1 MEAPLATL
9 SPSRLNDLIQRFL
22 YSRRDASHALFDI
35 ARPNFP
41 AVRVLAEAARP
52 TSRQADEAWLQ
63 RVELR
68 GSRRVIEILETSGFR
83 ARIGMM
89 QALFV
94 DDRCGLIAS
103 ELIGEAARIDA
114 NVAVA
119 AILRRASSFHAS
131 GIILA
136 MHDPTGAIASA
147 PRCRRLTM
155 ELYRKGEAID
165 LFLLDHFVLTAKGWK
180 RMFTVSEEERI

>member
-1 MEAPLATL
+1 LEAALATL
-9 SPSRLNDLIQRFL
+9 SSSRLNDLIQRFL
-22 YSRRDASHALFDI
+22 YSRREASGALFDI

-52 TSRQADEAWLQ
+52 SSRQADEAWLQ

-68 GSRRVIEILETSGFR
+68 GARRVIEVLEESGFC
-83 ARIGMM
+83 ARTGMM

-103 ELIGEAARIDA
+103 ELIGEAADIDA
-114 NVAVA
+114 DRAVA
-119 AILRRASSFHAS
+119 DILRLASSCHAS

-136 MHDPTGAIASA
+136 THDLAGIAGRA
-147 PRCRRLTM
+147 ARFQKMTM
-155 ELYRKGEAID
+155 ALYRKGEAID
-165 LFLLDHFVLTAKGWK
+165 VFLLDHFVLTAKGWK
-180 RMFTVSEEERI
+180 RMFSLSERERV